1 MVQVVDVV
9 LVENNK
15 VLLVQQLKASAKGLW
30 SYPGGQVEHGETLHK
45 ALLREIK
52 EELGLRLTNIIKF
65 KEYSIV
71 TKKGPLQITT
81 FTGSIGNQQIRI
93 KKDELICYGWF
104 SLNEL
109 ESMSESLR
117 GPVVLQQAKEV
128 LAKTTGRG

>member
-1 MVQVVDVV
+1 MVQVVDLV
-9 LVENNK
+9 LVVNNK
-15 VLLVQQLKASAKGLW
+15 VLLVQQLKVSAKGLW
-30 SYPGGQVEHGETLHK
+30 SYPGGQVEDGETLHK

-65 KEYSIV
+65 KVYSIV

-93 KKDELICYGWF
+93 KKDELISYGWF